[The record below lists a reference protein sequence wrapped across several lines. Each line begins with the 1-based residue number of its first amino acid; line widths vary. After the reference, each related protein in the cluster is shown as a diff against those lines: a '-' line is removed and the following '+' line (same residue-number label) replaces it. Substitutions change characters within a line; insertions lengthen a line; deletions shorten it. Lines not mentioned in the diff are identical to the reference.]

1 MSGKNLKIDGKVCPN
16 VTVIK
21 ALDTDEN
28 KLVEFVD
35 TSDADATS
43 SDIITGKTAYVDGKK
58 VIGEAT
64 AGIDTSDAT
73 AVAADIR
80 LGKTAYAKDAK
91 LTGTIED
98 YDGSTTPA
106 SEYENKLAK
115 LVDGSITSITVEDLK
130 GVTKIAD
137 YAFYN
142 RSKLVALELPETV
155 TEVGNYACYSCT
167 AIKNPVLPDSL
178 QKIGSYAFYLLS
190 ANSGTT
196 FDFLSKVNCETLS
209 YSFANSKVKKVLGK
223 FKNIGEYSFNGC
235 SALTEVEL
243 QECSKIGS
251 GAIRNCAYLTKF
263 HGKINGPINDYAI
276 QDCPQVVDFDLTE
289 SNITDLGSYAFATL
303 GVDRTNAEQNV
314 LILDFRKSTFK
325 EIKTY
330 CFQGSSSTTRRF
342 RYATIRFPDTVN
354 KINSYAF
361 QYNDHCDYYFSS
373 TTPPT
378 LSATN
383 SWQNATNYNIFV
395 PYQSVNAYRSATNWT
410 AQASYI
416 KGYIEAGTFEVGATL
431 PELNSEGYEL
441 TWYSDKACTV
451 QVTTVTDANAEYYC
465 LAEAEKVAFSITNIT
480 AIDCTIAISDGTK
493 TYVVGDAVRKN
504 TVLTI
509 TGTPTTSG
517 WIPYMFQVNGV
528 DFTSGN
534 TITVESDITVTAIY
548 WDGINTPINPTFSE
562 NAWAVIATA
571 FKSGQASQFWSVG
584 DTKTIT
590 TKSGRQYTIRIAD
603 MQAGRYA
610 YADGSGSSNG
620 VLEFVELIN
629 LNETT
634 RFQMNTTSTNAGG
647 FESSYLRNTTLPNIL
662 ADLPDDMQAAM
673 SEVNVLSG
681 TGSGTTSGTSSS
693 ANKLFLPAEMEMFDA
708 KHNSIGLEECPKGQF
723 DYYKTHNTNADRVK
737 KTVETTSSQVW
748 WLRSPYSGYY
758 SGFCIVSYDGS
769 YYNNSAYSYNGVAP
783 CFAI

>member
-1 MSGKNLKIDGKVCPN
+1 MSKRDNLTEFLKGVANAIRNKKGTTAKINPQN
-16 VTVIK
+16 FESEI
-21 ALDTDEN
+21 A
-28 KLVEFVD
+28 
-35 TSDADATS
+35 S
-43 SDIITGKTAYVDGKK
+43 ITT
-58 VIGEAT
+58 
-64 AGIDTSDAT
+64 GIDTSDAT

-91 LTGTIED
+91 VTGTIED

-115 LVDGSITSITVEDLK
+115 LVDGSITEITAEDLK
-130 GVTKIAD
+130 GITKITD
-137 YAFYN
+137 CAFYN
-142 RSKLVALELPETV
+142 RSKLVTLELPETI
-155 TEVGNYACYSCT
+155 TEVGERVCYNCT

-209 YSFANSKVKKVLGK
+209 YSFANSKVKKVSGK
-223 FKNIGEYSFNGC
+223 FKSIGEYSFNGC

-243 QECSKIGS
+243 QECNEIGS
-251 GAIRNCAYLTKF
+251 SAFRNCANLTKI
-263 HGKINGPINDYAI
+263 HGKIIGPINDYAI
-276 QDCPQVVDFDLTE
+276 QDSVRIVDFDLSE
-289 SNITDLGSYAFATL
+289 SNITDLGSYAFSML

-314 LILDFRKSTFK
+314 LIFDFRKSTFK
-325 EIKTY
+325 RISQY

-342 RYATIRFPDTVN
+342 RYATFRFPNTVN
-354 KINSYAF
+354 VINSYAF

-373 TTPPT
+373 ITPPT

-383 SWQNATNYNIFV
+383 TWQNATNYNIFV

-451 QVTTVTDANAEYYC
+451 QVTTVADANAEYYC
-465 LAEAEKVAFSITNIT
+465 LAGEERVAFNITNIT
-480 AIDCTIAISDGTK
+480 AIDCTITISDGTK
-493 TYVVGDAVRKN
+493 NYVVGDSVRKN

-509 TGTPTTSG
+509 TGTPNTTG

-534 TITVESDITVTAIY
+534 TITVESDIAVTAIY

-562 NAWAVIATA
+562 NAWAVIASA
-571 FKSGQASQFWSVG
+571 FKSGKASQFWSAG

-590 TKSGRQYTIRIAD
+590 SKSGKQYTIRIAD
-603 MQAGRYA
+603 MQTGRYT

-629 LNETT
+629 LNETK
-634 RFQMNTTSTNAGG
+634 RFQMNTAGTNAGG
-647 FESSYLRNTTLPNIL
+647 FASSYLRNTTLPSIL

-681 TGSGTTSGTSSS
+681 TGSGTTSGTSAS

-708 KHNSIGLEECPKGQF
+708 KHYSIGLEECPLGQF
-723 DYYKTHNTNADRVK
+723 DYYKTHNTNADRIK
-737 KTVETTSSQVW
+737 KDVGTTNNYYY
-748 WLRSPYSGYY
+748 WLRSPYSGG
-758 SGFCIVSYDGS
+758 SNGFCIVNSDGDYNLSYAGS
-769 YYNNSAYSYNGVAP
+769 YYGVAP